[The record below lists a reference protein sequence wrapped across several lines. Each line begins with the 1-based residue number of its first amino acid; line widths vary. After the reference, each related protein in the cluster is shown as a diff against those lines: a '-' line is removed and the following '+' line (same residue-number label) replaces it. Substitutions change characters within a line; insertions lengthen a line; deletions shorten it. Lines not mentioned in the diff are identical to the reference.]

1 MMNDENFRNMNSRF
15 FAEFIALLSLR
26 VSAWHKA
33 PHVYAMASKGTLKK
47 ISLSWFL
54 TLTFIWWT
62 QVNPDPYVECDPEV
76 DIDKA
81 QAEEDANYFD
91 EEDLGNLTS
100 IQSSW
105 NIFILRVLE
114 LFDFSAEQ
122 HFGTEA
128 RGRFFHRGNDF
139 SQKK

>member
-1 MMNDENFRNMNSRF
+1 M
-15 FAEFIALLSLR
+15 
-26 VSAWHKA
+26 
-33 PHVYAMASKGTLKK
+33 
-47 ISLSWFL
+47 
-54 TLTFIWWT
+54 
-62 QVNPDPYVECDPEV
+62 NPDPYVECDPEV

-100 IQSSW
+100 IQNSW
-105 NIFILRVLE
+105 NLFILRVLE

-128 RGRFFHRGNDF
+128 RGRFFHRGNEGP
-139 SQKK
+139 SLK

>member
-1 MMNDENFRNMNSRF
+1 M
-15 FAEFIALLSLR
+15 
-26 VSAWHKA
+26 
-33 PHVYAMASKGTLKK
+33 
-47 ISLSWFL
+47 
-54 TLTFIWWT
+54 
-62 QVNPDPYVECDPEV
+62 ECDPEV

-100 IQSSW
+100 IQNSG

-139 SQKK
+139 SQKKSFFHRGNEAQTGEEESVEKENQLLHRETVNLTKMMIVNIMIRTMLKYT

>member
-1 MMNDENFRNMNSRF
+1 M
-15 FAEFIALLSLR
+15 
-26 VSAWHKA
+26 
-33 PHVYAMASKGTLKK
+33 
-47 ISLSWFL
+47 
-54 TLTFIWWT
+54 
-62 QVNPDPYVECDPEV
+62 NPDPYVECDPEV

-100 IQSSW
+100 IQNSW

-139 SQKK
+139 SQRKWSTNWRGRKRGEGKSTSSQENGEFDKDDDRKHNDKDNAEIYMMIRIMMKNIRNWWWSVE